1 MGRDSKLI
9 TVLVP
14 LTASGNHYCAWAS
27 VSSTDSQS
35 TGIPLQQGWAR
46 IHFWK
51 PDFTGMEPRPFVSVP
66 CKASFLLQVATDTIW
81 SSMEIFTMCPSRSL
95 RSVHSGHNQRRSTR
109 SSSTQSPF
117 WVFAQ
122 SYTDA
127 TAVRHP
133 LLPGF
138 GQGWQQAGLEPY
150 RGPMAPPAVSV

>member
-51 PDFTGMEPRPFVSVP
+51 PDFTGMEARPFVSVP

-81 SSMEIFTMCPSRSL
+81 SSMEIFTICPPEVCGPCVLGITNGDLLAPALHRAPSGSLPKATQMPPPSGTLCCQGLGRGGSRQ
-95 RSVHSGHNQRRSTR
+95 G
-109 SSSTQSPF
+109 
-117 WVFAQ
+117 W
-122 SYTDA
+122 SYT
-127 TAVRHP
+127 VGQWRH
-133 LLPGF
+133 LL
-138 GQGWQQAGLEPY
+138 
-150 RGPMAPPAVSV
+150 